1 VKPVSTQDSW
11 IGLDESGKGD
21 YFGPLVVAGV
31 QVDPEISVRLT
42 AWGVKDSKRLTDK
55 RILELEP
62 MIRQA
67 CRHAVVAIGPERYNA
82 LYEKMRNLNK
92 LLAWAHARTL
102 ENLLTE
108 TESPRAIADQFGDER
123 FIKNALMEKGR
134 QIVLEQRPRA
144 EEDPAVA
151 AASILA
157 RAEFLKRLK
166 QLSEEHRM
174 DLPKGASDQVRQAAV
189 KLVKERSAEA
199 LKKVAKWHFRTT
211 QQVLQECP
219 PH

>member
-1 VKPVSTQDSW
+1 MKPISIKDSW

-31 QVDPEISVRLT
+31 QTDPELASRLR
-42 AWGVKDSKRLTDK
+42 AWGIKDSKRLSDK
-55 RILELEP
+55 RILDLEP

-67 CRHAVVAIGPERYNA
+67 CRHSIVAIGPERYNE
-82 LYEKMRNLNK
+82 LYEKFRNLNR
-92 LLAWAHARTL
+92 LLAWAHARAL
-102 ENLLTE
+102 ENILSE
-108 TESPRAIADQFGDER
+108 GECPRAVADQFGDER
-123 FIKNALMEKGR
+123 FINNALMEKGR

-166 QLSEEHRM
+166 RLSEEQQM
-174 DLPKGASDQVRQAAV
+174 DLPKGASDRVREAAV
-189 KLVKERSAEA
+189 KLVREKSAEA
-199 LKKVAKWHFRTT
+199 LKKVAKWHFKTT
-211 QQVLQECP
+211 QQVLEASRLR
-219 PH
+219 